1 MNIAIKTY
9 YIPHLNPSTFDHR
22 IDAIKNTVAATWASI
37 LHNTIDASDVAVAY
51 LVAYL
56 GGNDYID
63 INITSKEYDSRFD
76 LDGDTYRELEDAL
89 AVAIDSIFL
98 EPVLYC
104 EYCGGVIHK
113 HEVFNLLEV
122 GKEWTYKYKTFCKT
136 CKPIVHNEMIRLMAS
151 RDVANILESAN
162 IPKIEEEKD

>member
-1 MNIAIKTY
+1 MNIVIQTY
-9 YIPHLNPSTFDHR
+9 YTPHLDPSTFDHR
-22 IDAIKNTVAATWASI
+22 IDAIKNTVAATWTSI

-51 LVAYL
+51 L

-63 INITSKEYDSRFD
+63 ISIISKDYDSRFD

-89 AVAIDSIFL
+89 AAAIDSIFL

-104 EYCGGVIHK
+104 EYCGGVMHK
-113 HEVFNLLEV
+113 HEIFNLLEV
-122 GKEWTYKYKTFCKT
+122 GKESADKYKTFCKT
-136 CKPIVHNEMIRLMAS
+136 CRPIVHNEMIRLMAS